1 MADIGRFQIESVE
14 QSSDIGG
21 ICIVRCV
28 GGMPRVGDVFT
39 SDESFRLGH
48 LKVRITLDRIERYE
62 GRFVEFFD
70 PPHAAR
76 IHVSGEG
83 VGLLTRWSI
92 ITSAAESVPP
102 DPS

>member
-1 MADIGRFQIESVE
+1 MAEMSRIQIESLE
-14 QSSDIGG
+14 ESSDTGG
-21 ICIVRCV
+21 TCIVRCV
-28 GGMPRVGDVFT
+28 GGVPRVGDVFT
-39 SDESFRLGH
+39 SDEISGRGHPQVRL
-48 LKVRITLDRIERYE
+48 TLDRIERYE

-83 VGLLTRWSI
+83 VGLLTRGSI

>member
-1 MADIGRFQIESVE
+1 MADVGRIQIESVE
-14 QSSDIGG
+14 ESSDTGG
-21 ICIVRCV
+21 KCIVRCV
-28 GGMPRVGDVFT
+28 GGVPRVGDVFT
-39 SDESFRLGH
+39 SDEISGVGH

-83 VGLLTRWSI
+83 VGLLTRWSV

-102 DPS
+102 DAA